1 MLTELKQ
8 KVSASHLARNAYLYV
23 RQSTLRQVFEN
34 TESTKRQYA
43 LQEKALAL
51 GWTSENI
58 IVIDS
63 DLGQSGAQ
71 ATDREGFQRLVADVS
86 LGKAGVVLGLE
97 VSRLARNSSDWHR
110 LLEICAFTD
119 TLILDED
126 GLYNPAHFNDRLLLG
141 LKGTMSEAELHVM
154 RARLVG
160 GQRSKAKRG
169 ELKLGLPMGFT
180 YDSQDRVQ
188 LDPDQQVRD
197 TVKLFFDTFTRTG
210 SAFMTC
216 RELNKQN
223 ILFPRRVRKGP
234 NLGEI
239 VWASITHTNAL
250 QLLHNPRYAGAYS
263 YGRRHHQKQLN
274 GRTVSHKRAQNDW
287 IALVPAAHEGYI
299 SWEQYEENQR
309 ILLERA
315 QAFGHERRKSPP
327 REGPALLQ
335 GLVVCGICGD
345 RMTVRYH
352 SRRGKLIPDYV
363 CQKRKIERCESNDCQ
378 HIPGTTIEKFI
389 FDLLLETISPV
400 VLEIALSVQDE
411 LLARHKETNELRKK
425 HLERLKYEVELSRQR
440 YLCVDPNNR
449 LVAVS
454 LEADWNDKLRVLT
467 EAQQAYE
474 KQSQE
479 TTLKLSTE
487 QRQEIISLA
496 SNFPKLWNH
505 PDTPD
510 RERKRIVRLVIDD
523 ATLRKNTNGISID
536 VRFKGGAT
544 HSAVL
549 TVPLP
554 AGEGRKT
561 RAEVVNLIDQLLDR
575 HTDLEI
581 AEILNERGFQTGP
594 GDEFTFGAVARVRA
608 AYKLKSRYDRLRE
621 QGFLRREEMI
631 PKLGVTYTQL
641 NWLQEHN
648 LLCAH
653 HAANKRKQFLYE
665 IPSQKQ
671 LKTIRDTL
679 TNNLVA

>member
-1 MLTELKQ
+1 MFTELKQ
-8 KVSASHLARNAYLYV
+8 KVSAGHLARNAYLYV

-43 LQEKALAL
+43 LKEKAMAL
-51 GWTSENI
+51 GWSSDNI

-119 TLILDED
+119 SLILDED

-169 ELKLGLPMGFT
+169 ELKLGLPVGFI
-180 YDSQDRVQ
+180 YDAQDRV
-188 LDPDQQVRD
+188 LLEPDQQVQD
-197 TVKLFFDTFTRTG
+197 TINLFFNTFARTG
-210 SAFMTC
+210 SAFMAC
-216 RELNKQN
+216 RELNKQS

-234 NLGEI
+234 NMGEI
-239 VWASITHTNAL
+239 VWAPITHTIAL

-274 GRTVSHKRAQNDW
+274 GRTVSHKRVQSDW
-287 IALVPAAHEGYI
+287 IAFVPAAHEGYI

-309 ILLERA
+309 KLLERA
-315 QAFGHERRKSPP
+315 QAFGHDRRKSPP

-335 GLVVCGICGD
+335 GLVVCGICGE
-345 RMTVRYH
+345 RMTIRYH
-352 SRRGKLIPDYV
+352 SRKGKLIPDYV
-363 CQKRKIERCESNDCQ
+363 CQRRKIERCESKDCQ

-389 FDLLLETISPV
+389 FDLLLETISPM

-449 LVAVS
+449 LVASS
-454 LEADWNDKLRVLT
+454 LEADWNDKLRTLT
-467 EAQQAYE
+467 DTQQKYE
-474 KQSQE
+474 KESRE
-479 TTLKLSTE
+479 TTLKLSDE
-487 QRQEIISLA
+487 QRQEIMSLV

-505 PDTPD
+505 PETPD
-510 RERKRIVRLVIDD
+510 RERKRIIRLVVDD
-523 ATLRKNTNGISID
+523 ATLRKNTNGICID

-544 HSAVL
+544 HSAIL
-549 TVPLP
+549 PVPLP

-561 RAEVVNLIDQLLDR
+561 RAEVVKLVDQLLDR

-581 AEILNERGFQTGP
+581 AEILNEQGFQTGP
-594 GDEFTFGAVARVRA
+594 GDRFTFDAVGRIRA
-608 AYKLKSRYDRLRE
+608 AYKLKSRYDRLRQ
-621 QGFLRREEMI
+621 QGFLTREEMI
-631 PKLGVTYTQL
+631 PKIGVTYTQL
-641 NWLQEHN
+641 NWLQKSK
-648 LLCAH
+648 LICAH
-653 HAANKRKQFLYE
+653 RAANMRKQFLYE
-665 IPSQKQ
+665 IPSKKQ

-679 TNNLVA
+679 SDNLVS

>member
-1 MLTELKQ
+1 MFTELKQ

-169 ELKLGLPMGFT
+169 ELKLGLPVGFI
-180 YDSQDRVQ
+180 YDSEDRVR

-197 TVKLFFDTFTRTG
+197 TVKLFFDTFIRTG

-239 VWASITHTNAL
+239 VWAPITHTSAL
-250 QLLHNPRYAGAYS
+250 HLLHNPRYAGAYS
-263 YGRRHHQKQLN
+263 YGRRHYQKQLN
-274 GRTVSHKRAQNDW
+274 GRMVSHKRAQNDW

-299 SWEQYEENQR
+299 SWEHYEENQR
-309 ILLERA
+309 KLLERA

-335 GLVVCGICGD
+335 GLVVCGVCGD

-352 SRRGKLIPDYV
+352 SRRGKLIPDYL
-363 CQKRKIERCESNDCQ
+363 CQKQKIERCESRACQ
-378 HIPGTTIEKFI
+378 NVPGTTIEKFI

-400 VLEIALSVQDE
+400 VLEVAVSVQDE

-449 LVAVS
+449 LVAAS

-467 EAQQAYE
+467 DAQQEYE

-479 TTLKLSTE
+479 TTLKLSDE
-487 QRQEIISLA
+487 QRQEIMSLA

-510 RERKRIVRLVIDD
+510 RERKRIVRLVIED
-523 ATLRKNTNGISID
+523 ATLRKTADGISID
-536 VRFKGGAT
+536 VRFKGGAL
-544 HSAVL
+544 HSAVVP
-549 TVPLP
+549 VPLN
-554 AGEGRKT
+554 GSQLRKT
-561 RAEVVNLIDQLLDR
+561 RTHVVEQIDQLLDR
-575 HTDLEI
+575 HSDDEI
-581 AEILNERGFQTGP
+581 VTILNTQGQRTGP
-594 GDEFTFGAVARVRA
+594 GGLFTMDAILRIRVA
-608 AYKLKSRYDRLRE
+608 YDLKSRYDRLQEQGCLTRKEMIKLVGVTNSQLNWVRE
-621 QGFLRREEMI
+621 QGLVCGHRSG
-631 PKLGVTYTQL
+631 KT
-641 NWLQEHN
+641 
-648 LLCAH
+648 
-653 HAANKRKQFLYE
+653 QFLYE
-665 IPSQKQ
+665 PPSKRQVAA
-671 LKTIRDTL
+671 IRQA
-679 TNNLVA
+679 LVCQDQAC